1 VPAVSRP
8 LLQHYPALADAL
20 PLIELASLPTPL
32 ERAADA
38 EAGFEAGELWIKRDD
53 LSGERYGGNKVRK
66 LEFLLADAQAR
77 GCDAVLTYGAVGSNH
92 ALATAIY
99 AHQLG
104 LKCYAVLTPQPPT
117 AKVARTL
124 RYQMRLG
131 TRLHTAANLQAI
143 RKVTD
148 EILEDHPTGARRVYQ
163 IPFGGSSWLGTV
175 GFVNAA
181 FELAEQIG
189 DQPPPDFVYAATGT
203 MGTTIGLAIGFRLL
217 GWPTKV
223 MGVRVVPQ
231 PIMTPEYF
239 ERLWQ
244 ETSEELS
251 ARDPGIPR
259 LPDPFENVV
268 GRDGFLGEGYA
279 IPTEATHEA
288 VRLADELIGIGL
300 ETTYTGKA
308 MAGLIHDARAGDLA
322 DRRTVFWQ
330 TYNSRPYPELD
341 GVEAELDPELEAY
354 LEA

>member
-1 VPAVSRP
+1 VSRP
-8 LLQHYPALADAL
+8 LLQRYPALADAL
-20 PLIELASLPTPL
+20 PWIGLASLPTPL
-32 ERAADA
+32 ERAAEA
-38 EAGFEAGELWIKRDD
+38 ESEFGAGELWIKRDD
-53 LSGERYGGNKVRK
+53 LSGETYGGNKVRK
-66 LEFLLADAQAR
+66 LEFLLADASAR

-104 LKCYAVLTPQPPT
+104 LKCHAVLTPQPAT

-131 TRLHTAANLQAI
+131 TRLHTAANLREV

-148 EILEDHPTGARRVYQ
+148 EILADHPTGAERVYQ

-181 FELAEQIG
+181 FELAAQIG
-189 DQPPPDFVYAATGT
+189 DRPPPHFVYAATGT
-203 MGTTIGLAIGFRLL
+203 MGTAIGLAIGFRLL
-217 GWPTKV
+217 GWPTKL
-223 MGVRVVPQ
+223 MAIRVVPQ
-231 PIMTPEYF
+231 PIMTPENL
-239 ERLWQ
+239 ERLWR

-251 ARDPGIPR
+251 ARDSSIPP
-259 LPDPFENVV
+259 LPEPFENVV
-268 GRDGFLGEGYA
+268 GRDRFLGEGYA

-308 MAGLIHDARAGDLA
+308 MAGLIHDGRAGDLA

-330 TYNSRPYPELD
+330 TYNSRPYPDLGD
-341 GVEAELDPELEAY
+341 VEAELGPDLAAY
-354 LEA
+354 LGA

>member
-1 VPAVSRP
+1 MTRP
-8 LLQHYPALADAL
+8 LLQAYPALAAAL
-20 PLIELASLPTPL
+20 PMIELAELPTPL

-38 EAGFEAGELWIKRDD
+38 EGGFCAGELWIKRDD

-124 RYQMRLG
+124 RYQMQLG
-131 TRLHTAANLQAI
+131 TRLHSAANLQEI

-148 EILEDHPTGARRVYQ
+148 EILDDHPTGKERVYQ

-181 FELAEQIG
+181 LELAAQMG
-189 DQPPPDFVYAATGT
+189 DRPPPDFVYAATGT

-239 ERLWQ
+239 ESLWQ

-251 ARDPGIPR
+251 ARDASIPI
-259 LPDPFENVV
+259 LVNPFDNVV

-279 IPTEATHEA
+279 IPTEATREA
-288 VRLADELIGIGL
+288 VRLADALIGIEL

-308 MAGLIHDARAGDLA
+308 MAALIHDGRTGDLA
-322 DRRTVFWQ
+322 NRRTVFWQ
-330 TYNSRPYPELD
+330 TYNSRPYPDLGSVATEL
-341 GVEAELDPELEAY
+341 EPELEAY
-354 LEA
+354 LGD

>member
-1 VPAVSRP
+1 MSRP
-8 LLQHYPALADAL
+8 LLQRYPVLASAL
-20 PLIELASLPTPL
+20 PWVELATLPTPL
-32 ERAADA
+32 EQVSD
-38 EAGFEAGELWIKRDD
+38 AGFDTGGLWIKRDD
-53 LSGERYGGNKVRK
+53 LSGEPYGGNKVRK

-131 TRLHTAANLQAI
+131 TRLRSAGNFPQI
-143 RKVTD
+143 RAVTE
-148 EILEDHPTGARRVYQ
+148 EILEDHPTGADRVYQ

-175 GFVNAA
+175 GFINAA
-181 FELAEQIG
+181 FELAGQLG
-189 DQPPPDFVYAATGT
+189 DRPPPDFVYSATGT

-217 GWPTKV
+217 GWSTRV

-231 PIMTPEYF
+231 PILTPEYF

-244 ETSEELS
+244 ETSTELS
-251 ARDPGIPR
+251 ARDPAIPIMD
-259 LPDPFENVV
+259 DPFANVV

-279 IPTEATHEA
+279 IPNEATREA
-288 VRLADELIGIGL
+288 VQIAGERYGIGL

-308 MAGLIHDARAGDLA
+308 MAALLHDGRAGDLA
-322 DRRTVFWQ
+322 GRSAVFWQ
-330 TYNSRPYPELD
+330 TYNSRPYPDLD
-341 GVEAELDPELEAY
+341 EAAADLEPELEAY